1 MKTELK
7 QLIAN
12 CEKEML
18 AIEANTVSGVMI
30 HHSLKRSE
38 KNDKF
43 KWQKLRYTKTCAKE
57 VLYRV
62 YGEEAVE

>member
-1 MKTELK
+1 
-7 QLIAN
+7 
-12 CEKEML
+12 ML

-38 KNDKF
+38 KNAKF
-43 KWQKLRYTKTCAKE
+43 KWQNFRYTKTCAKE

>member
-7 QLIAN
+7 QLIAS

-30 HHSLKRSE
+30 HHSLKPSE
-38 KNDKF
+38 KAAKS
-43 KWQKLRYTKTCAKE
+43 KWQNFRYTKTCAEE
-57 VLYRV
+57 VLYHV
-62 YGEEAVE
+62 YGDEVAE